1 MEKTV
6 FFYDEQ
12 KIKCP
17 VTAALEVLGGKW
29 KPIILVILSE
39 GPHRFGE
46 IKKRIPKISQKILT
60 QMLRELERDKLVS
73 RKIYNVIPPKVEYT
87 LTELGV
93 CLEPIIDQVYQWGV
107 KYTISSAPVPQ
118 RVRNKKELPN

>member
-12 KIKCP
+12 KLKCT
-17 VTAALEVLGGKW
+17 VTAALEVMGGKW
-29 KPIILVILSE
+29 KPIILVVLAE

-46 IKKRIPKISQKILT
+46 IRRRIPKISQKILT
-60 QMLRELERDKLVS
+60 QMLRELEQDKLIS

-87 LTELGV
+87 LTELGN
-93 CLEPIIDQVYQWGV
+93 CLEPIIDQVYQWGI
-107 KYTISSAPVPQ
+107 KYTVSNAP
-118 RVRNKKELPN
+118 KIGTGEKELPN